1 MPTEPRPPR
10 RKSASRMSQEFRQ
23 GISEYYDTAT
33 DLPSLARLIYV
44 RVLFKVYAQAHG
56 KNSSAKDIAYR
67 MTAALLHDAV
77 GFTFSIAEV
86 HELIE
91 ESADEAASNIK
102 ATPSDD
108 KRPASRR

>member
-1 MPTEPRPPR
+1 
-10 RKSASRMSQEFRQ
+10 MSQEFRQ
-23 GISEYYDTAT
+23 GISEYYDTAA

-86 HELIE
+86 QELVE
-91 ESADEAASNIK
+91 ESADEAASNIQ
-102 ATPSDD
+102 TPPPDE
-108 KRPASRR
+108 KRPGSRR

>member
-1 MPTEPRPPR
+1 MDARPPEQRPAR
-10 RKSASRMSQEFRQ
+10 RKSASQMSQEFRQ
-23 GISEYYDTAT
+23 GISEYYNTAT

-77 GFTFSIAEV
+77 GFVFTDADV
-86 HELIE
+86 QELVNESE
-91 ESADEAASNIK
+91 EEAAAAAQPAAS
-102 ATPSDD
+102 APRH
-108 KRPASRR
+108 KR